1 MLTTPFPL
9 AQRYRRQGISAN
21 ACKKFSGIS
30 CPDLESRRG
39 QEMIRLIE
47 TYGGKPLHA
56 PAMREVPPSSNLE
69 ALKFADALFETVQR
83 TCFLDA

>member
-1 MLTTPFPL
+1 MPARNFQGLAVLT
-9 AQRYRRQGISAN
+9 
-21 ACKKFSGIS
+21 
-30 CPDLESRRG
+30 LESRRG

-47 TYGGKPLHA
+47 TCGGKPLHA
-56 PAMREVPPSSNLE
+56 PVMREVPPSSNLE